1 MSQRTV
7 LSDTNDI
14 RMIAKDIS
22 IFSSR
27 KKIFKAKFYHFTDSQ
42 NLELEKRVVRY
53 YSLNQH
59 NFWNILPVY
68 TLGSYLLLVFAGII
82 SYHELGLI
90 PTIVLYVPFALISI
104 FLSRLTVTLY
114 AKKSLQRL
122 ANDLDLQNSHYSFVM
137 SARLQ
142 SS

>member
-22 IFSSR
+22 VFSSK

-42 NLELEKRVVRY
+42 NLELEKTVVRY

-68 TLGSYLLLVFAGII
+68 ILGSYILLVFAGII

-90 PTIVLYVPFALISI
+90 PTIVLYVPFALVCI
-104 FLSRLTVTLY
+104 FLARLAVTLY

-122 ANDLDLQNSHYSFVM
+122 ANELELQNSHYSFLM
-137 SARLQ
+137 SAQLQ

>member
-1 MSQRTV
+1 MSQRTL

-22 IFSSR
+22 VFSSR
-27 KKIFKAKFYHFTDSQ
+27 KKIFKAKFYQFTDSQ
-42 NLELEKRVVRY
+42 NLELEKTVVRY

-59 NFWNILPVY
+59 NFWNILPGY
-68 TLGSYLLLVFAGII
+68 ILGSYLLLVFAGII
-82 SYHELGLI
+82 SYQELGLI
-90 PTIVLYVPFALISI
+90 PIIFLYIPFALVSI
-104 FLSRLTVTLY
+104 FLTRLAVTWY
-114 AKKSLQRL
+114 AKKSLQKL
-122 ANDLDLQNSHYSFVM
+122 ANDLEMQNSHYSFVM

>member
-22 IFSSR
+22 VFSSR

-42 NLELEKRVVRY
+42 NLELEKTVVRY

-59 NFWNILPVY
+59 NFWNILPGY
-68 TLGSYLLLVFAGII
+68 ILASYLLLVFAGII

-90 PTIVLYVPFALISI
+90 PIILLYIPFALVFI
-104 FLSRLTVTLY
+104 FFTRSAVTWY
-114 AKKSLQRL
+114 AKKSLQKL
-122 ANDLDLQNSHYSFVM
+122 ANDLELQNSHYSFVM

>member
-22 IFSSR
+22 VFSSR

-42 NLELEKRVVRY
+42 NLELEKTVVRY

-68 TLGSYLLLVFAGII
+68 ILGSYLLLVFAGII

-90 PTIVLYVPFALISI
+90 PTIVLYVPFALVCI
-104 FLSRLTVTLY
+104 FLARLAVTLY

-122 ANDLDLQNSHYSFVM
+122 ANELELQNSHYSFLM
-137 SARLQ
+137 SAQLQ

>member
-22 IFSSR
+22 VFSSR

-42 NLELEKRVVRY
+42 NLELEKTVVRY

-59 NFWNILPVY
+59 NFWNILPGY
-68 TLGSYLLLVFAGII
+68 ILASYLLLVFAGII

-90 PTIVLYVPFALISI
+90 PIILLYIPFALVFI
-104 FLSRLTVTLY
+104 FLLDRLLHGMQRNLY
-114 AKKSLQRL
+114 R
-122 ANDLDLQNSHYSFVM
+122 N
-137 SARLQ
+137 
-142 SS
+142 